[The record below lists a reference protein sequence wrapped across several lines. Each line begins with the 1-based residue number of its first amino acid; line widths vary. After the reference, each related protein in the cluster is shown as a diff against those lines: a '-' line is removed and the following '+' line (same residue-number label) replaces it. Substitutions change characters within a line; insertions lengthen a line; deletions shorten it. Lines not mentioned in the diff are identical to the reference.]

1 LKVWYGKKLKVFWRI
16 LNFYLMKYENRL
28 KQNSSK
34 FQRGTLDQE
43 IKALNRKIKGYD
55 GQERRLMSVLR
66 LDVVKSDIVL
76 DELNQMKKEQEADN
90 KRLSSLTQTKNY
102 IEKMIDLEV
111 HLKQLC
117 ADIAPDLDN
126 CTYQDKRNAYTY
138 LDLKIVATPEGADIK
153 GYLDS
158 SSIKTD
164 SCLPTIGQTW
174 ASLFYCRYSYSDAK
188 GYTLSRR

>member
-1 LKVWYGKKLKVFWRI
+1 
-16 LNFYLMKYENRL
+16 MKYENRL
-28 KQNSSK
+28 KLNSSK

-153 GYLDS
+153 GYLDP

-174 ASLFYCRYSYSDAK
+174 ALRHVDRCRYQPV
-188 GYTLSRR
+188 